1 MNINHPFRH
10 AKNSYTRI
18 RVKIKP
24 YIFSA
29 TKIVSMLDAQQIALQ
44 FLETKLQVHPDVVR
58 YIQEQDQP
66 DLIERI
72 ISQVPGGTIVVSSK
86 HIPGM
91 NATRDGTR
99 FLTDPS
105 VEVISGS
112 SGTSGSVNGT
122 SDYLHYFRDRYN
134 RLGNMIRS
142 RCGGMP
148 IEALTR
154 NSRYRQEECTI
165 IGMVVEVKTTT
176 NGHRIAEIED
186 SSAGI
191 PVLFRKDRP
200 VFADAERIIHDEV
213 IGVKGKLSNDGK
225 LFFAEQLYRPD
236 IRIDN
241 IPFKSELPG
250 KAVFISDTHV
260 GSNTFLEECWNRFA
274 DWLSDSDF
282 SYLLIAG
289 DLVDGIGI
297 YPGQES
303 ELVIKNIY
311 EQYNAFG
318 DMMRNLPSRMKIILS
333 PGNHDVVRGAEP
345 QPVIPQQFTEKFP
358 SNCILVENP
367 AVVNLQGVRVLMYHG
382 RSIDDMIGLIPG
394 ASLRTE
400 RAYDGGDAPAPAPC
414 SCLRS
419 PDANRRRE
427 NRPVDN
433 RPAAGDP
440 AHRPCPY
447 PGDHPVQGCAWD
459 QCRHLAVPDSISET
473 DECEPDT
480 RSGSCRGSPDTASGD
495 IFICLK
501 KVCPL
506 FFFRLS

>member
-1 MNINHPFRH
+1 
-10 AKNSYTRI
+10 
-18 RVKIKP
+18 
-24 YIFSA
+24 
-29 TKIVSMLDAQQIALQ
+29 MLDAQQITLR

-58 YIQEQDQP
+58 YIQEQDEL

-72 ISQVPGGTIVVSSK
+72 IAQVPGETIVVSAK

-105 VEVISGS
+105 VEVISGRP
-112 SGTSGSVNGT
+112 GTSGCVNGT

-134 RLGNMIRS
+134 RLGGMIRS
-142 RCGGMP
+142 RCSAMP

-154 NSRYRQEECTI
+154 NTRYRQEECTI
-165 IGMVVEVKTTT
+165 IGMVIDVKTTT

-186 SSAGI
+186 SSANI

-200 VFADAERIIHDEV
+200 VFSDAERIIHDEV

-225 LFFAEQLYRPD
+225 LFFAEQMYRPD

-241 IPFKSELPG
+241 TPYTSKQPG
-250 KAVFISDTHV
+250 KAVFISDVHV
-260 GSNTFLEECWNRFA
+260 GSDTFLEECWNRFA

-311 EQYNAFG
+311 EQYDAFG
-318 DMMRNLPSRMKIILS
+318 AMLRDLPSRMKIIIS

-345 QPVIPQQFTEKFP
+345 QPVIPPQFAKTFP
-358 SNCILVENP
+358 ENCMLVENP
-367 AVVNLQGVRVLMYHG
+367 ALVNLQGVRVLMYHG

-394 ASLRTE
+394 ASYEQSGLMMDEMLQR
-400 RAYDGGDAPAPAPC
+400 
-414 SCLRS
+414 
-419 PDANRRRE
+419 
-427 NRPVDN
+427 
-433 RPAAGDP
+433 
-440 AHRPCPY
+440 
-447 PGDHPVQGCAWD
+447 
-459 QCRHLAVPDSISET
+459 RHLAPAYGRRTPIAAGKT
-473 DECEPDT
+473 DRLIIDPLPEILHTGHVHICGLT
-480 RSGSCRGSPDTASGD
+480 QYRGVLGINAGTWQSQTAFQKQMNVNPTPAQAVVVD
-495 IFICLK
+495 LQTLHPEIRVFM
-501 KVCPL
+501 
-506 FFFRLS
+506 

>member
-1 MNINHPFRH
+1 
-10 AKNSYTRI
+10 
-18 RVKIKP
+18 
-24 YIFSA
+24 
-29 TKIVSMLDAQQIALQ
+29 MLDAQQITLR

-58 YIQEQDQP
+58 YIQEQDEL

-72 ISQVPGGTIVVSSK
+72 IAQVPGETIVVSAK

-99 FLTDPS
+99 FLSDPS
-105 VEVISGS
+105 VEVISGC
-112 SGTSGSVNGT
+112 SGTSGCVNGT

-142 RCGGMP
+142 RCGAMP

-154 NSRYRQEECTI
+154 NTRYRQEECTI
-165 IGMVVEVKTTT
+165 IGMVVDVKTTT

-186 SSAGI
+186 PSGNM

-200 VFADAERIIHDEV
+200 VFSDAERIIHDEI

-241 IPFKSELPG
+241 TPYKSEQPG
-250 KAVFISDTHV
+250 KAVFISDIHV
-260 GSNTFLEECWNRFA
+260 GSNTFLEDSWNQFA

-303 ELVIKNIY
+303 DLVIKNIY
-311 EQYNAFG
+311 EQYDAFG
-318 DMMRNLPSRMKIILS
+318 SMMRDLPSRIKIVIS

-345 QPVIPQQFTEKFP
+345 QPVIPQQFTKKF
-358 SNCILVENP
+358 SENCMLVENP
-367 AVVNLQGVRVLMYHG
+367 ALVNLQGVRVLMYHG

-394 ASLRTE
+394 ASYEQSGLMMEEMLQR
-400 RAYDGGDAPAPAPC
+400 
-414 SCLRS
+414 
-419 PDANRRRE
+419 
-427 NRPVDN
+427 
-433 RPAAGDP
+433 
-440 AHRPCPY
+440 
-447 PGDHPVQGCAWD
+447 
-459 QCRHLAVPDSISET
+459 RHLAPAYGRRTPIAAGKTDRLIIDPLPEILHTGHVHIRGLSQYRGVLGINAGTWQSQTSFQKQMNVNPTPAQAVVVDLQTLVPET
-473 DECEPDT
+473 FT
-480 RSGSCRGSPDTASGD
+480 
-495 IFICLK
+495 FL
-501 KVCPL
+501 
-506 FFFRLS
+506 

>member
-1 MNINHPFRH
+1 
-10 AKNSYTRI
+10 
-18 RVKIKP
+18 
-24 YIFSA
+24 
-29 TKIVSMLDAQQIALQ
+29 MLDAQQITLR

-58 YIQEQDQP
+58 YIQEQNEL

-72 ISQVPGGTIVVSSK
+72 IAQVPGETIVVSAK

-112 SGTSGSVNGT
+112 PGTSGCVNGT
-122 SDYLHYFRDRYN
+122 RDYLHYFRDRYN
-134 RLGNMIRS
+134 RLGSMIRS
-142 RCGGMP
+142 RCGAMP

-154 NSRYRQEECTI
+154 NTRYRQEECTI

-186 SSAGI
+186 SSANI

-200 VFADAERIIHDEV
+200 VFSDAERIIPDEV

-225 LFFAEQLYRPD
+225 LFFAELLYRPD

-241 IPFKSELPG
+241 TPYTSEHPG
-250 KAVFISDTHV
+250 KAVFISDVHV
-260 GSNTFLEECWNRFA
+260 GSDTFLEACWNRFA

-311 EQYNAFG
+311 EQYDAFG
-318 DMMRNLPSRMKIILS
+318 AMMRDLPSRMKIIIS

-345 QPVIPQQFTEKFP
+345 QPVIPQQFTKKFP
-358 SNCILVENP
+358 ENCMLVENP
-367 AVVNLQGVRVLMYHG
+367 ALVNLQGVRVLMYHG

-394 ASLRTE
+394 ASYEQSGLMMEEMLQR
-400 RAYDGGDAPAPAPC
+400 
-414 SCLRS
+414 
-419 PDANRRRE
+419 
-427 NRPVDN
+427 
-433 RPAAGDP
+433 
-440 AHRPCPY
+440 
-447 PGDHPVQGCAWD
+447 
-459 QCRHLAVPDSISET
+459 RHLAPAYGRRTPIAAGKTDRLIIDPLPEILHTGHVHISGLT
-473 DECEPDT
+473 QY
-480 RSGSCRGSPDTASGD
+480 RGVLGINAGTWQSQTAFQKQMNVNPTPAQAGVVD
-495 IFICLK
+495 LQTLQPEIR
-501 KVCPL
+501 L
-506 FFFRLS
+506 FM

>member
-1 MNINHPFRH
+1 MCCG
-10 AKNSYTRI
+10 
-18 RVKIKP
+18 VKIKP
-24 YIFSA
+24 YIFSV
-29 TKIVSMLDAQQIALQ
+29 TNILFMLDAQQITLR

-58 YIQEQDQP
+58 YIQEQNEL

-72 ISQVPGGTIVVSSK
+72 IAQVPGETIVVSAK

-99 FLTDPS
+99 FLSDPS

-112 SGTSGSVNGT
+112 PGTSGCVNGT
-122 SDYLHYFRDRYN
+122 RDYLHYFRDRYN
-134 RLGNMIRS
+134 RLGGMIRS
-142 RCGGMP
+142 RCGAMP

-154 NSRYRQEECTI
+154 NTRYRQEECTI

-186 SSAGI
+186 SSANI
-191 PVLFRKDRP
+191 SVLFRKDRP
-200 VFADAERIIHDEV
+200 VFSDAERIIPDEV

-241 IPFKSELPG
+241 TPYTSEQPG
-250 KAVFISDTHV
+250 KAVFISDVHV
-260 GSNTFLEECWNRFA
+260 GSDTFLEECWNRFA

-311 EQYNAFG
+311 EQYDAFG
-318 DMMRNLPSRMKIILS
+318 AMMRDLPSRMKIIIS

-345 QPVIPQQFTEKFP
+345 QPVIPQQFTKKFP
-358 SNCILVENP
+358 ENCMLVENP
-367 AVVNLQGVRVLMYHG
+367 ALVNLQGVRVLMYHG

-394 ASLRTE
+394 ASYEQSGLMMEEMLQR
-400 RAYDGGDAPAPAPC
+400 
-414 SCLRS
+414 
-419 PDANRRRE
+419 
-427 NRPVDN
+427 
-433 RPAAGDP
+433 
-440 AHRPCPY
+440 
-447 PGDHPVQGCAWD
+447 
-459 QCRHLAVPDSISET
+459 RHLAPAYGRRTPIAAGKTDRLIIDPLPEILHTGHVHIRGLTQYRGVLGINAGTWQSQTAFQKQMNVNPTPAQAVVVDLQTLIPET
-473 DECEPDT
+473 FT
-480 RSGSCRGSPDTASGD
+480 
-495 IFICLK
+495 FL
-501 KVCPL
+501 
-506 FFFRLS
+506 

>member
-1 MNINHPFRH
+1 
-10 AKNSYTRI
+10 
-18 RVKIKP
+18 
-24 YIFSA
+24 
-29 TKIVSMLDAQQIALQ
+29 MLDAQQITLR

-58 YIQEQDQP
+58 YIQEQNEL

-72 ISQVPGGTIVVSSK
+72 IAQVPGEAIVVSAK

-99 FLTDPS
+99 FLSDPS

-112 SGTSGSVNGT
+112 PGTSGSVNGT

-134 RLGNMIRS
+134 RLGGMIRS
-142 RCGGMP
+142 RCGAMP

-154 NSRYRQEECTI
+154 NTRYRQEECTI

-186 SSAGI
+186 SSANI

-200 VFADAERIIHDEV
+200 VFSDAERIIPDEV

-241 IPFKSELPG
+241 TPYTSELPG
-250 KAVFISDTHV
+250 KAVFISDVHV
-260 GSNTFLEECWNRFA
+260 GSDTFLEQCWNRFA

-311 EQYNAFG
+311 EQYDAFG
-318 DMMRNLPSRMKIILS
+318 TMMRDLPSRMKIIIS

-345 QPVIPQQFTEKFP
+345 QPVIPQQFTKKFP
-358 SNCILVENP
+358 ENCILVENP
-367 AVVNLQGVRVLMYHG
+367 ALVNLQGVRVLMYHG

-394 ASLRTE
+394 ASYEQSGLMMEEMLQR
-400 RAYDGGDAPAPAPC
+400 
-414 SCLRS
+414 
-419 PDANRRRE
+419 
-427 NRPVDN
+427 
-433 RPAAGDP
+433 
-440 AHRPCPY
+440 
-447 PGDHPVQGCAWD
+447 
-459 QCRHLAVPDSISET
+459 RHLAPAYGRRTPIAAGKTDRLIIDPLPEILHTGHVHIRGLTQYRGVLGINAGTWQSQTAFQKQMNVNPTPAQAVVVDLQRLVPET
-473 DECEPDT
+473 FT
-480 RSGSCRGSPDTASGD
+480 
-495 IFICLK
+495 FL
-501 KVCPL
+501 
-506 FFFRLS
+506 